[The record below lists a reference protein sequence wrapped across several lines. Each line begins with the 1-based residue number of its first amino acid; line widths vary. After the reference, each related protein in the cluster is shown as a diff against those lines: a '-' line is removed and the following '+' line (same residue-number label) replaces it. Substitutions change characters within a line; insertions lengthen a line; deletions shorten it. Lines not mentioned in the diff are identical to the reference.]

1 MLRGL
6 FSSSETV
13 MEVGAI
19 VRLKAP
25 KHKNTLEDEWYCR
38 HWPALTPMVYLGA
51 RGGSPGFGR
60 VMTPDDG
67 VKTIWCDYLTTR
79 MRRGVRGA

>member
-6 FSSSETV
+6 FSSKETM
-13 MEVGAI
+13 MEAGTI
-19 VRLKAP
+19 VRLRAP

-38 HWPALTPMVYLGA
+38 HWEALTPMVYLGA

-60 VMTPDDG
+60 VMTPDEG
-67 VKTIWCDYLTTR
+67 VKTIWRDYLTTR
-79 MRRGVRGA
+79 MRRGFYDV